1 MNGQKKCLFFLRF
14 SRTHLEFSNVPPYVM
29 LWTTNNFLKQTCRFT
44 IVINEK
50 NWAHIF
56 NFDIQLTHSWPE
68 NLKKVQA
75 KKTREIK

>member
-1 MNGQKKCLFFLRF
+1 MDKKSVCFFLD
-14 SRTHLEFSNVPPYVM
+14 SAEHNLEFSNVPPYVM

-44 IVINEK
+44 IVYNEK

-56 NFDIQLTHSWPE
+56 NFDIQLTQKFF
-68 NLKKVQA
+68 KKVQA

>member
-1 MNGQKKCLFFLRF
+1 MDKKSVCFFLD
-14 SRTHLEFSNVPPYVM
+14 SAEHNLEFSNVPPYVM

-44 IVINEK
+44 IVYNEK